1 VIQCYKKDSKFFL
14 ADGEKVFSVSEKL
27 AITFSQDS
35 EFWTLHKIGEPT
47 EVEKYYNSYKE
58 ELEKRGLLGKLG
70 NFVYLELPINIDVEE
85 INILLEDP
93 SYLESLLEI
102 IGK

>member
-1 VIQCYKKDSKFFL
+1 VWCYKQDEKFFI
-14 ADGEKVFSVSEKL
+14 ADGEKVFSISEKL
-27 AITFSQDS
+27 AIVFSQES
-35 EFWTLHKIGEPT
+35 EFWTLHKIGEPR
-47 EVEKYYNSYKE
+47 EVEKYYEGYKKKLE
-58 ELEKRGLLGKLG
+58 EQGLTGKLG
-70 NFVYLELPINIDVEE
+70 NFVYLELPKNIDVEE